1 MRGNERNRGTQ
12 RHSEEA
18 SKAWRGEGRRA
29 AESNG
34 EREEEEERRREG
46 SEDEEERKEPF
57 SHRDF
62 PGLFSFSSLSALN
75 SESSEIVNNKR

>member
-18 SKAWRGEGRRA
+18 GKAWSGEGRRA
-29 AESNG
+29 AESNR

-46 SEDEEERKEPF
+46 E
-57 SHRDF
+57 
-62 PGLFSFSSLSALN
+62 
-75 SESSEIVNNKR
+75 